1 MSINIIN
8 QLSHRL
14 INVIFAIVLIL
25 VPVLS
30 GVIYYKANFIAKKNV
45 EVIAEQISVY
55 DLLRKLD
62 NNLIE
67 KERFL
72 YDCYTEKLLEDFEP
86 EYFEANQQAQR
97 ILDQLVVRFGDN
109 TPIKVTQDNLNQLNM
124 LADDFLQNI
133 ISSQTNWVLAR
144 QQLRNISQVRRAT
157 SPQIQQLI
165 ALTENKVE
173 QSGIVVEKDLTLV
186 CFFVVLYGLLTLIL
200 SYIFAKVLKA
210 YLSIAVNNQRI
221 SIFSTRNPNPV
232 ISLDNKNS
240 VTYCNLATENLLE
253 KLNLEIGNT
262 EVLLAK
268 DIKLYQQQILVD
280 ETISSKQFKYQI
292 EQLYFQCE
300 LYWLEDQHQWDIHL
314 TDITERKK
322 FEQEL
327 QYRASHHL
335 QTGLLNHYE
344 LEKSVT
350 LLCKIER
357 KFTFGLIEIRSFS
370 QLISRQGVTV
380 ASTVVKEVATSLE
393 SILLDMGKTD
403 CSVFYLGEKSFALV
417 CTNYLSNRQIDGLV
431 KKIDVKIASTIFHCQ
446 YQLQLDFGFTIY
458 PQHGDDYTQLHKNSL
473 AALDKSASS
482 GDKSHVLFN
491 LQLGD
496 KLHYEQ
502 QLIEDMKIAIEAG
515 QFELYFQPQMVIFS
529 KKLIGAEALIR

>member
-25 VPVLS
+25 VTVLS
-30 GVIYYKANFIAKKNV
+30 GVLYYKANFIAKKNV

-200 SYIFAKVLKA
+200 SY
-210 YLSIAVNNQRI
+210 
-221 SIFSTRNPNPV
+221 
-232 ISLDNKNS
+232 
-240 VTYCNLATENLLE
+240 
-253 KLNLEIGNT
+253 
-262 EVLLAK
+262 
-268 DIKLYQQQILVD
+268 
-280 ETISSKQFKYQI
+280 
-292 EQLYFQCE
+292 
-300 LYWLEDQHQWDIHL
+300 
-314 TDITERKK
+314 
-322 FEQEL
+322 
-327 QYRASHHL
+327 
-335 QTGLLNHYE
+335 
-344 LEKSVT
+344 
-350 LLCKIER
+350 
-357 KFTFGLIEIRSFS
+357 
-370 QLISRQGVTV
+370 
-380 ASTVVKEVATSLE
+380 
-393 SILLDMGKTD
+393 
-403 CSVFYLGEKSFALV
+403 
-417 CTNYLSNRQIDGLV
+417 
-431 KKIDVKIASTIFHCQ
+431 
-446 YQLQLDFGFTIY
+446 
-458 PQHGDDYTQLHKNSL
+458 
-473 AALDKSASS
+473 
-482 GDKSHVLFN
+482 
-491 LQLGD
+491 
-496 KLHYEQ
+496 
-502 QLIEDMKIAIEAG
+502 
-515 QFELYFQPQMVIFS
+515 
-529 KKLIGAEALIR
+529 